1 MNFNDLVRPYLC
13 HHGIK
18 GQKWGIRRYQNPDG
32 TLTEEG
38 KKRYGGEHGTS
49 SNQRRNYADA
59 HATAVSLSD
68 RMKKTFKY
76 SEFSKLQS
84 PEETASKKSGS
95 CHDQVMY
102 ELSELK
108 KQGIEAKAEFLIEYD
123 SKTGQGGTTHSF
135 VYYRKNGKT
144 YWLENAW
151 SGHEGVHEYDS
162 LDSIKKDIQRF
173 RSTGD
178 FGDSNKYD
186 SLEFSDFKPSKH
198 KTGESLQELVN
209 ICLEED

>member
-1 MNFNDLVRPYLC
+1 MSDMLNRYLC
-13 HHGIK
+13 ASDSYSDFLAHHGIK
-18 GQKWGIRRYQNPDG
+18 GQKWGVRRFQNPDG
-32 TLTEEG
+32 TRTEAG
-38 KKRYGGEHGTS
+38 KKRYGTES
-49 SNQRRNYADA
+49 SNDA
-59 HATAVSLSD
+59 HAAAMSLSE

-108 KQGIEAKAEFLIEYD
+108 KQGIDAKAEFVIEYD

-135 VYYRKNGKT
+135 VYYKQNGKT

-151 SGHEGVHEYDS
+151 GGHEGVHEYDS

-173 RSTGD
+173 RSIGD
-178 FGDSNKYD
+178 FGDTNKYD

-198 KTGESLQELVN
+198 KAGESLQELVN
-209 ICLEED
+209 ICLDED